1 MLGLLYG
8 RAVVIAVISA
18 PIAASAQ
25 PAFTLPPPPSTLPL
39 LPSLSGDWTV
49 MLGIGGQMQPDFEGA
64 KRYTPSPVPIF
75 SIHRAGSPDQF
86 RSPFDN
92 AGLTLFD
99 FGAFHAGP
107 VGKFVEART
116 AANYTELN
124 GLGDVKAALQ
134 LGGFLEYFPV
144 DWLRTR
150 AEIRQGIGGETGLT
164 ADLSSDLVV
173 PLTEQWTIS
182 GGPRFTLETTAATA
196 PYFSVSPVQ
205 AMNSGLPAFNA
216 RGGLNSAGAGAQ
228 VRYQFN
234 PQWEAHSYVE
244 YSRLLG
250 DAALSPLVKL
260 RGSPNQL
267 IVGIG
272 ASYSFDLRVR

>member
-1 MLGLLYG
+1 M
-8 RAVVIAVISA
+8 V
-18 PIAASAQ
+18 
-25 PAFTLPPPPSTLPL
+25 
-39 LPSLSGDWTV
+39 
-49 MLGIGGQMQPDFEGA
+49 GIGGQVQPDFEGA

-75 SIHRAGSPDQF
+75 SIHRAGSPDKF

-99 FGAFHAGP
+99 FGGFHAGP
-107 VGKFVEART
+107 VGKFVGART
-116 AANYTELN
+116 ASTYTALN
-124 GLGDVKAALQ
+124 GLGDVKAVFQ
-134 LGGFLEYFPV
+134 LGGFLEYFPA

-173 PLTEQWTIS
+173 PLSQQWTIS
-182 GGPRFTLETTAATA
+182 GGARFTIETTAATA
-196 PYFSVSPVQ
+196 PYFGVTSVQ

-216 RGGLNSAGAGAQ
+216 KGGPHSAGAGTQ
-228 VRYQFN
+228 VRYQLN
-234 PQWEAHSYVE
+234 SQWEAHSYVE

-250 DAALSPLVKL
+250 DAASSPLVRL
-260 RGSPNQL
+260 RGSPDRA

-272 ASYSFDLRVR
+272 VSFSFDVRVR